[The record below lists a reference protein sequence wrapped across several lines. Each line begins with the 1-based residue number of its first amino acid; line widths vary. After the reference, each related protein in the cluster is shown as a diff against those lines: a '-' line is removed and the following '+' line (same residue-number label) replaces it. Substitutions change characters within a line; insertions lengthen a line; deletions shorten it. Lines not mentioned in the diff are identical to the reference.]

1 MQMYRDYFQK
11 SKVFFYP
18 LLGIPKGTKY
28 VPIGTYLAWEDE
40 IDLNDKKF
48 MCVYK
53 QRGGKMFNKFED
65 KYLLGNSL
73 FDDYQQLD
81 KNVHLYIF
89 DFSKYPHDW
98 EALLKGKYSKFTKR
112 TKDTITKFFGEVGKI
127 TQYVES
133 YIYPEYYHEDC
144 ANDLNVNL
152 ELIQDVWELTDKPN
166 LNKEI
171 LKIKVPES
179 KIFKNNSVCL
189 QSNLKNKSNGNKK
202 TNSSSIKQEHDANNI
217 KLGSK

>member
-28 VPIGTYLAWEDE
+28 VPVGTYLAWEDE
-40 IDLNDKKF
+40 IDLNERKF
-48 MCVYK
+48 MILYK
-53 QRGGKMFNKFED
+53 QKEGKMFRKFED
-65 KYLLGNSL
+65 KYLLGNKL

-81 KNVHLYIF
+81 KNIHLYIF
-89 DFSKYPHDW
+89 DFSKFPHDW
-98 EALLKGKYSKFTKR
+98 EALLKGKYSNFTKR
-112 TKDTITKFFGEVGKI
+112 TKETITKFFGEVGKI
-127 TQYVES
+127 TEYVES

-144 ANDLNVNL
+144 ADDLDVSL
-152 ELIQDVWELTDKPN
+152 ELLQNVWELTDRPD
-166 LNKEI
+166 LDKEV

-179 KIFKNNSVCL
+179 DLFKNNDVCL
-189 QSNLKNKSNGNKK
+189 QSNLKDKSNGNKK
-202 TNSSSIKQEHDANNI
+202 PTTSSIKQEHDVNDI

>member
-48 MCVYK
+48 MCIYK
-53 QRGGKMFNKFED
+53 QRGGKMFSKFED
-65 KYLLGNSL
+65 KHLLGNAL

-81 KNVHLYIF
+81 KNIHLYIF

-98 EALLKGKYSKFTKR
+98 EALLKGKYSKFTKK
-112 TKDTITKFFGEVGKI
+112 TKNTITKFFGEVGKI
-127 TQYVES
+127 TEYVES

-144 ANDLNVNL
+144 ANDLDVNI
-152 ELIQDVWELTDKPN
+152 ETIQKVWELTDKPD
-166 LNKEI
+166 LIKEV

-179 KIFKNNSVCL
+179 NLFKNNDVCL

-202 TNSSSIKQEHDANNI
+202 TNNSSIEQEHDANNI